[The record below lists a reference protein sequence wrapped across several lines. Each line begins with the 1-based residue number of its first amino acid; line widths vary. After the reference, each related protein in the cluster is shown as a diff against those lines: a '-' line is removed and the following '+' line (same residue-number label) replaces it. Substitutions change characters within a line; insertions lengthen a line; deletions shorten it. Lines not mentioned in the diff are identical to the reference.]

1 MSKRGG
7 FGKILTGAAIGLGLG
22 FLFAPKTGEETRK
35 ELKAKL
41 DEMINRVRNM
51 DAGEVK
57 LQIENKVA
65 EIKKELEELDKEKVL
80 EIAKRKSKELQEK
93 ANDLV
98 EYAVQKG
105 TPILEKTAAVIREK
119 TLSVTKEIVKKLED
133 SEPEKATPITEV
145 KATKKVEK

>member
-22 FLFAPKTGEETRK
+22 FLFAPKAGEETRK

-41 DEMINRVRNM
+41 DEMINRVKNM

-57 LQIENKVA
+57 IQIETKVS

-80 EIAKRKSKELQEK
+80 EIARNKSKELQTK

-105 TPILEKTAAVIREK
+105 TPILEKTATVIREK
-119 TLSVTKEIVKKLED
+119 TLAVTKEIVKKLED
-133 SEPEKATPITEV
+133 AEPEKATPITEV
-145 KATKKVEK
+145 KAAKKADK